1 MNIKQFAPAFQIYA
15 SDILGDTDLRLMS
28 AEEIGCF
35 FLLLLNLWVNGGTLP
50 HNIAQL
56 QQIMHLKSHK
66 KTKTVLIRLQNQF
79 DFQRKTLR
87 SAYIDQQLQ
96 KQAAYRLKQEKS
108 AHATNR
114 KLHRGET
121 VTVSFDERFPIP
133 IPYSLS
139 EINTTITEVVLLWN
153 QFSSKKPN
161 HAQLGAL
168 ERFFKGPLSP
178 LLRLKS
184 EDLRAA
190 VDNFRQARQ
199 VKNSRS
205 FNWNIYNFFSRALD
219 KYLPG
224 AFDIDHYQPENFR
237 KEKTHAA
244 ANPYQKPQP
253 NPARPTA
260 FIDPQ
265 STVRPVET

>member
-50 HNIAQL
+50 HNISQL

-87 SAYIDQQLQ
+87 SAHIDQQLQ
-96 KQAAYRLKQEKS
+96 KQAAHRLKSKKGAETL
-108 AHATNR
+108 H
-114 KLHRGET
+114 KLIKNPP
-121 VTVSFDERFPIP
+121 PIWHNAGHDAGTC
-133 IPYSLS
+133 IPYSNS
-139 EINTTITEVVLLWN
+139 SIDITITEVVLLWN
-153 QFSSKKPN
+153 QFSSKKPD

-199 VKNSRS
+199 VKNSRA

-244 ANPYQKPQP
+244 ANSYQKPQP

-260 FIDPQ
+260 FTDPQ